1 MLTAVDP
8 TRVPTGGLILFRTA
22 ASIKLDHP
30 HIFHLK
36 QYPFFGIRSNYCMG
50 GGRIL
55 VHIRIHAL
63 VVLSYAIIWKVI
75 LLEFLEFLW
84 CGPGMWSTWVTSMSI
99 VVLTIDSLCIR
110 HLQGRCLP
118 YDYNLHYWYMLAMY
132 TYILCVGTL
141 LLYVF

>member
-1 MLTAVDP
+1 M
-8 TRVPTGGLILFRTA
+8 G
-22 ASIKLDHP
+22 
-30 HIFHLK
+30 
-36 QYPFFGIRSNYCMG
+36 G
-50 GGRIL
+50 GGRI
-55 VHIRIHAL
+55 L

-84 CGPGMWSTWVTSMSI
+84 CGPGMWSTWVTSISI
-99 VVLTIDSLCIR
+99 AALTIDSLCIR

-132 TYILCVGTL
+132 ILCVGTL